1 MRKNENPM
9 DDEIRPEYD
18 LKSLR
23 VRKVGAKR
31 KTVGSLSV
39 RLDPDVAELFP
50 DSESVNEALRF
61 LIRVTRD
68 HQ

>member
-1 MRKNENPM
+1 MKKAENSI

-23 VRKVGAKR
+23 VRKVGPKR

-50 DSESVNEALRF
+50 DSETVNEALRF

>member
-1 MRKNENPM
+1 MKKAENSM

-23 VRKVGAKR
+23 VRKVGPKR
-31 KTVGSLSV
+31 KTLGSVSV

-50 DSESVNEALRF
+50 NSESVNEALRF

>member
-1 MRKNENPM
+1 M